1 MNYLEQEQDQN
12 EFLSK
17 WIYGK
22 LTAHELN
29 TFINSKVYKNLVLS
43 TISKKDFKEV
53 NL

>member
-1 MNYLEQEQDQN
+1 MNYLDQQYPN

-22 LTAHELN
+22 LNTKELN
-29 TFINSKVYKNLVLS
+29 AFVNSRLYKNLVFSTLS
-43 TISKKDFKEV
+43 STNSKTE